1 MIHNFDTNIAEKYGI
16 NAAIILQNI
25 YYWIEK
31 NRANDKHFH
40 DGYYW
45 TYNSM
50 KAFEELFPYM
60 SKKQIRGALE
70 KLEEDGIIVCG
81 NYNNST
87 YDRTKWYAITE
98 VGYELF
104 QEGKCIVPKGQ
115 MESSERANGFTT
127 EGKPIPNNK
136 PDNKTNNNIC
146 AAEPHDGE
154 SANGEWEEHTENPE
168 QEERISRDEQ
178 LRNDFEIIYGIYPKK
193 RGRTVAF
200 ANYKLWVG
208 KGKDI
213 CGKKYRLTNRQ
224 IYKAVQKYIK
234 QQEES
239 GQDDYQYWKNF
250 DTLMGRQLLDYVDL
264 EE

>member
-16 NAAIILQNI
+16 NAAIILQNM

-31 NRANDKHFH
+31 NRANEKHFH

-45 TYNSM
+45 TYNSL

-60 SKKQIRGALE
+60 SNKQIRGALK
-70 KLEEDGIIVCG
+70 KLEDDGIIIGG
-81 NYNNST
+81 NYNNSP

-104 QEGKCIVPKGQ
+104 QNGKGICPKRQIDSTEMENEMAPEGEQ
-115 MESSERANGFTT
+115 
-127 EGKPIPNNK
+127 IPNNK
-136 PDNKTNNNIC
+136 PYYKQNNNIC
-146 AAEPHDGE
+146 AAEPHDDE
-154 SANGEWEEHTENPE
+154 PANED
-168 QEERISRDEQ
+168 QEKQVSRDEQ

-193 RGRTVAF
+193 RGKTVAF
-200 ANYKLWVG
+200 AQYKLWVG
-208 KGKDI
+208 KGKDVG
-213 CGKKYRLTNRQ
+213 GKKYRLTNRQ

-234 QQEES
+234 QQEEA

-250 DTLMGRQLLDYVDL
+250 DTLMGRQLLDYVEF
-264 EE
+264 EES

>member
-16 NAAIILQNI
+16 NAAIILQNM

-31 NRANDKHFH
+31 NRANEKHFH

-45 TYNSM
+45 TYNSL

-60 SKKQIRGALE
+60 SNKQIRGALE
-70 KLEEDGIIVCG
+70 KLEEEGIIVCG

-98 VGYELF
+98 AGYELF
-104 QEGKCIVPKGQ
+104 EEGKCIVPKGQ
-115 MESSERANGFTT
+115 MDYPEKANGLSQKG
-127 EGKPIPNNK
+127 EPIPNNK

-146 AAEPHDGE
+146 AAEPHDDE
-154 SANGEWEEHTENPE
+154 PANEDRE
-168 QEERISRDEQ
+168 QQVSRDEQ
-178 LRNDFEIIYGIYPKK
+178 LRSDFEIIYGIYPKK
-193 RGRTVAF
+193 RGKTVAF

-213 CGKKYRLTNRQ
+213 GGKKYKLTNRQ
-224 IYKAVQKYIK
+224 IYKAVQKYIR
-234 QQEES
+234 QQEEA

-250 DTLMGRQLLDYVDL
+250 DTLMGRQLLDYVDC
-264 EE
+264 EES

>member
-1 MIHNFDTNIAEKYGI
+1 MIHNFDTKIAEQYGI

-40 DGYYW
+40 DGYFW
-45 TYNSM
+45 TYNSL

-60 SKKQIRGALE
+60 SSRQIRSALD
-70 KLEEDGIIVCG
+70 KLEEDGIIICG

-98 VGYELF
+98 VGYALF
-104 QEGKCIVPKGQ
+104 ENGKCICQ
-115 MESSERANGFTT
+115 NDQIESAEMSNRLVT

-146 AAEPHDGE
+146 ASETHDDESGE
-154 SANGEWEEHTENPE
+154 ENPV
-168 QEERISRDEQ
+168 SRDEQ
-178 LRNDFEIIYGIYPKK
+178 LQKDFEVIYAIYPKK
-193 RGRTVAF
+193 RGKTVAF

-208 KGKDI
+208 KGKDVG
-213 CGKKYRLTNRQ
+213 GKKYRLTNRQ
-224 IYKAVQKYIK
+224 IYKAVQKYVR
-234 QQEES
+234 QQEEA

-250 DTLMGRQLLDYVDL
+250 DTLMGRQLLDYVDW
-264 EE
+264 EDS

>member
-16 NAAIILQNI
+16 NAAIILQNM

-31 NRANDKHFH
+31 NRANEKHFH

-45 TYNSM
+45 TYNSL

-60 SKKQIRGALE
+60 SNKQIRGALE
-70 KLEEDGIIVCG
+70 KLEEEGIIVCG

-98 VGYELF
+98 AGYELF
-104 QEGKCIVPKGQ
+104 EEGKCIVPKGQ
-115 MESSERANGFTT
+115 MDYPEKANGLSQKG
-127 EGKPIPNNK
+127 EPIPNNK

-154 SANGEWEEHTENPE
+154 PGNEDQGE
-168 QEERISRDEQ
+168 QVSRDEQ
-178 LRNDFEIIYGIYPKK
+178 LLRDFEIIYAIYPKK
-193 RGRTVAF
+193 RGKTVAF

-208 KGKDI
+208 RGKDVG
-213 CGKKYRLTNRQ
+213 GKKYRLTNRQ

-234 QQEES
+234 QQEEA

-250 DTLMGRQLLDYVDL
+250 DTLMGRQLLDYVDC
-264 EE
+264 EES

>member
-16 NAAIILQNI
+16 NAAIILQNM

-31 NRANDKHFH
+31 NRANEKHFH

-45 TYNSM
+45 TYNSL

-60 SKKQIRGALE
+60 STKQIRGALE
-70 KLEEDGIIVCG
+70 KLEEEGIIVCG

-98 VGYELF
+98 AGYELF

-115 MESSERANGFTT
+115 MDYPEKANGLSQKG
-127 EGKPIPNNK
+127 EPIPNNK

-146 AAEPHDGE
+146 AAEPHDDE
-154 SANGEWEEHTENPE
+154 YANED
-168 QEERISRDEQ
+168 QEKQVSRDEQ
-178 LRNDFEIIYGIYPKK
+178 LRIDFEIIYGIYPKK
-193 RGRTVAF
+193 RGKTVAF

-213 CGKKYRLTNRQ
+213 GGKKYKLTNRQ
-224 IYKAVQKYIK
+224 IYKAVQKYIR
-234 QQEES
+234 QQEEA

-250 DTLMGRQLLDYVDL
+250 DTLMGRQLLDYVDC
-264 EE
+264 EES

>member
-16 NAAIILQNI
+16 NAAIILQNM

-31 NRANDKHFH
+31 NRANEKHFH

-45 TYNSM
+45 TYNSL

-60 SKKQIRGALE
+60 SNKQIRGALK
-70 KLEEDGIIVCG
+70 KLEDDGIIIGG
-81 NYNNST
+81 NYNNSP

-104 QEGKCIVPKGQ
+104 QNGKGICPKRQIDSTEMENEMAPEG
-115 MESSERANGFTT
+115 E
-127 EGKPIPNNK
+127 PIPNNK
-136 PDNKTNNNIC
+136 PYYKQNNNIC
-146 AAEPHDGE
+146 AAEPHDDE
-154 SANGEWEEHTENPE
+154 PANED
-168 QEERISRDEQ
+168 QEKQVSRDEQ

-193 RGRTVAF
+193 RGKTVAF
-200 ANYKLWVG
+200 AQYKLWVG
-208 KGKDI
+208 KGKDVG
-213 CGKKYRLTNRQ
+213 GKKYRLTNRQ

-234 QQEES
+234 QQEEA

-250 DTLMGRQLLDYVDL
+250 DTLMGRQLLDYVEF
-264 EE
+264 EES